1 MYYDTDT
8 NIITPLSDIGC
19 YCLMLIDDS
28 TKFLNGKGEW
38 VVPIGEGDMLKSV
51 YDFDDD
57 GVVDETE
64 KIDGG
69 TFV

>member
-1 MYYDTDT
+1 
-8 NIITPLSDIGC
+8 
-19 YCLMLIDDS
+19 MLIRTIS
-28 TKFLNGKGEW
+28 G
-38 VVPIGEGDMLKSV
+38 IGGGDMTKAI
-51 YDFDDD
+51 YDADND

>member
-1 MYYDTDT
+1 
-8 NIITPLSDIGC
+8 
-19 YCLMLIDDS
+19 MLIRTIS
-28 TKFLNGKGEW
+28 A
-38 VVPIGEGDMLKSV
+38 GDMKKSV
-51 YDFDDD
+51 YDADDD